1 METIMFAIEGI
12 DGHTLAFMG
21 AAFAMVFA
29 GIGSAMGIGYTG
41 QAASG
46 VLAEDPDKFGVMLI
60 LVSLPGTQG
69 FYGFVAAF
77 LIILEVGLLAE
88 EMVPVTTA
96 QGLQILGASLP
107 IAFTGLLSGIHQGK
121 VCSAGIGVAEKKPEH
136 AMKAVIYGAFVETYA
151 VLGLVITIFL
161 LNGVGL

>member
-1 METIMFAIEGI
+1 MESIVLAIEGL
-12 DGHTLAFMG
+12 DGLTLSVM
-21 AAFAMVFA
+21 AAAAAMIFA

-46 VLAEDPDKFGVMLI
+46 VLSEDPDKFGVMLI

-77 LIILEVGLLAE
+77 LIILKVGLLGDAA
-88 EMVPVTTA
+88 PVSTA
-96 QGLQILGASLP
+96 QGLQILGAALP

-121 VCSAGIGVAEKKPEH
+121 VCAAGIGVAEKKPEH

-161 LNGVGL
+161 LNGIHI